1 MMRARTITDDIHR
14 DALGQDPARCP
25 PSLRLD
31 PPVAGAAIPSSTRKD
46 QPMTI
51 TRRIFGLG
59 LAAIGIAAALTAPA
73 AAQDTYPVT
82 FTHAFGETT
91 LAARPERIV
100 TIGWTTQDAVLAL
113 GEVPVAIPEQM
124 WGGDEKGVLPW
135 VNDAVAASGKP
146 APAVINFD
154 TDIPYEQLLAL
165 DPDVILAPYSG
176 ITQDQ
181 YGRLSAI
188 APTIAYAKD
197 PWAGSWQDITLT
209 VGKALGKSAEAQALV
224 DSVNAKFADAA
235 AAHPEF
241 KDKTFTFGSLWVGTA
256 GMNVYSAT
264 DPRIPMVEQL
274 GLKVSPG
281 VLELSRQPGYFF
293 DVSLENLAS
302 VDADVLILLD
312 EGGPEADAL
321 YSNELIQRFA
331 PVADG
336 RMLRLNGKSYV
347 MATSAPSPLSIP
359 WMLDKFV
366 AGLADAAK

>member
-1 MMRARTITDDIHR
+1 
-14 DALGQDPARCP
+14 
-25 PSLRLD
+25 
-31 PPVAGAAIPSSTRKD
+31 
-46 QPMTI
+46 MTI
-51 TRRIFGLG
+51 NRRLFNLG
-59 LAAIGIAAALTAPA
+59 LAAAGVVAALLSPA
-73 AAQDTYPVT
+73 LAEDAYPVT

-91 LAARPERIV
+91 LAAKPERIV

-135 VNDAVAASGKP
+135 VNDAVAKLGKP
-146 APAVINFD
+146 MPEIINFD
-154 TDIPYEQLLAL
+154 TDIPYERLLAL
-165 DPDVILAPYSG
+165 TPDLILAPYSG
-176 ITQDQ
+176 ITKEQ
-181 YGRLSAI
+181 YDRLSAI
-188 APTIAYAKD
+188 APTVAYAND
-197 PWAGSWQDITLT
+197 PWAGSWQDIMLT
-209 VGKALGKSAEAQALV
+209 TGKALGKSAEAQAIV
-224 DSVNAKFADAA
+224 DGVNAKFAAAA

-241 KDKTFTFGSLWVGTA
+241 KGKSFTFGSLWVGTA

-274 GLKVSPG
+274 GLVVSPG
-281 VLELSRQPGYFF
+281 VTELSKQPGYFF

-312 EGGPEADAL
+312 EGGPESDAL
-321 YSNELIQRFA
+321 YANDLIQRFA

-359 WMLDKFV
+359 WMLDEFV
-366 AGLADAAK
+366 AGLAGAVK

>member
-1 MMRARTITDDIHR
+1 
-14 DALGQDPARCP
+14 
-25 PSLRLD
+25 
-31 PPVAGAAIPSSTRKD
+31 
-46 QPMTI
+46 MTL
-51 TRRIFGLG
+51 TRRLFSLG
-59 LAAIGIAAALTAPA
+59 LAALGMAAALAAPA
-73 AAQDTYPVT
+73 VAQDAYPVT

-91 LAARPERIV
+91 LTAKPERIV

-113 GEVPVAIPEQM
+113 GEVPVAIPEQK

-135 VNDAVAASGKP
+135 VNDAIAASGKP
-146 APAVINFD
+146 MPAIINFD
-154 TDIPYEQLLAL
+154 TDIPYEQLLGL
-165 DPDVILAPYSG
+165 NPDVILAPYSG
-176 ITQDQ
+176 LTQEQ
-181 YGRLSAI
+181 YNRLSAI
-188 APTIAYAKD
+188 APTVAYAKD

-209 VGKALGKSAEAQALV
+209 TGKALGKSAEAQALV
-224 DSVNAKFADAA
+224 DSVDARFAAA
-235 AAHPEF
+235 RAAHPEF
-241 KDKTFTFGSLWVGTA
+241 EGKTFTFGSLWVGTP

-274 GLKVSPG
+274 GLTVSPG
-281 VLELSRQPGYFF
+281 VLELSKQPGYFF

-321 YSNELIQRFA
+321 YQNELIQRFA

-359 WMLDKFV
+359 WMLDQFV
-366 AGLADAAK
+366 AGLADATK